1 MRYLGRVYVSDFVLD
16 QTAGIG
22 RVKRFSPSHG
32 VLTGLSPVNRNI
44 SYSQPPKQQPKN
56 GATIGTLTEIRQMA
70 DGHEPWLDLPR
81 NSSLRQTK
89 LHGHI
94 QSYRTPNEDQ
104 NLVPS

>member
-22 RVKRFSPSHG
+22 RVKRFRPSHG
-32 VLTGLSPVNRNI
+32 VLIGLSPVNRNI
-44 SYSQPPKQQPKN
+44 SYSQPPKQQPKK
-56 GATIGTLTEIRQMA
+56 GATIGTLIKIRQVIESN
-70 DGHEPWLDLPR
+70 EPWLDLPR